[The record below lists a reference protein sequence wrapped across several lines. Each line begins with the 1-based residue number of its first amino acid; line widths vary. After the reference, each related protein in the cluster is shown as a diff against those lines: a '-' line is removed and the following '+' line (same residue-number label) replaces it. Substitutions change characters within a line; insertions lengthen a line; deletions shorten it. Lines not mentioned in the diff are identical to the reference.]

1 MKHLIN
7 PQVDCVFKAILGS
20 DENKPLL
27 LNFLNGI
34 LKPVSTITAVT
45 IENPYNEREFESDK
59 LSIVDIK
66 AKDEEGAFYQIEIQ
80 MSSYPYLPSRMLYT
94 WSDIYSAQIK
104 SGEHFSTLKPVISIW
119 LLVDTLLKDVS
130 HYHHR
135 FQMFDNQQQRL
146 LSDHCAIHVVELNKW
161 QFIDHLSI
169 EDKWVYF
176 FKEAQHWTALPDEIN
191 TPEMRQAMAVLRQFS
206 DKEHNYHLYQARENA
221 VREEK
226 SRQHLYEEAIKE
238 KEEALKL
245 KEEECKLKEEALRRE
260 QDALA
265 EQQRLRALLEKAGI
279 KPNPG
284 DAL

>member
-7 PQVDCVFKAILGS
+7 PQIDCVFKAILGS

-27 LNFLNGI
+27 LDFLNGI
-34 LKPVSTITAVT
+34 LKPAAAITAVT
-45 IENPYNEREFESDK
+45 IENPYNEKEFESDK

-66 AKDEEGAFYQIEIQ
+66 AKDEGGVFYQIEIQ
-80 MSSYPYLPSRMLYT
+80 MTSYPYLPSRMLYT
-94 WSDIYSAQIK
+94 WSDIYSAQIN
-104 SGEHFSTLKPVISIW
+104 SGDHFNTLKPAISIW
-119 LLVDTLLKDVS
+119 LLVDTLFKDTS
-130 HYHHR
+130 HYHHS

-161 QFIDHLSI
+161 QFIDHLSN

-176 FKEAQHWTALPDEIN
+176 FKEAQHWTALPGEIN

-206 DKEHNYHLYQARENA
+206 EKEHNYHLYQARENA

-226 SRQHLYEEAIKE
+226 SKQHLYEEAIKE
-238 KEEALKL
+238 KEEAL
-245 KEEECKLKEEALRRE
+245 ELKEEALKRE
-260 QDALA
+260 QDALT

-279 KPNPG
+279 KP
-284 DAL
+284 DSSDTL